1 MTEEREE
8 TVTRGEKAKKMERE
22 ELRERE
28 QHNSYRKAY

>member
-1 MTEEREE
+1 MKEEREE

-28 QHNSYRKAY
+28 QHDSYRKGY